1 LRALW
6 WPGLRLRG
14 AAGEEEGWGLGP
26 GLDLRLNGQNSLLIG
41 EARLLWTEKGW
52 SPEGSLWMDIGDF
65 SAEMELDLD
74 QQQAQLR
81 WEPGSLRLGL
91 AGQRSSAGILARAE
105 GDWLYRRLR
114 LASELVWDFEAQ
126 HWSGAGVGLGYD
138 DGCSVAML
146 RVGFSPDR
154 NLPDVGLQ
162 VELRR

>member
-1 LRALW
+1 
-6 WPGLRLRG
+6 
-14 AAGEEEGWGLGP
+14 
-26 GLDLRLNGQNSLLIG
+26 
-41 EARLLWTEKGW
+41 KGW

-138 DGCSVAML
+138 DGCSLAML